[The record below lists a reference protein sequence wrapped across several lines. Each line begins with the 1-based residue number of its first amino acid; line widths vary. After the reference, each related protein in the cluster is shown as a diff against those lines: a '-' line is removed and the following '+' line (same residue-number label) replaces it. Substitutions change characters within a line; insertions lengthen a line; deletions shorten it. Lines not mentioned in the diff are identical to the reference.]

1 MQPATARPSSL
12 AAAAARSA
20 ADREA
25 LRSAFARMKAAHH
38 SRPMPSHEQRI
49 ARLDK
54 LLGIIREYRNEIA
67 EAISDDFGHRSSHET
82 QLAEILTLVSGIRY
96 LKKNLKTWMRPE
108 PRRVMLA
115 MQPASAR
122 VHPQPLGVVGVLAPW
137 NYPFQLAIA
146 PVATALAAGN
156 CVMLKPS
163 EYTPRT
169 ALLLRRVI
177 RDAFEPEVVTVV
189 IGDADLAAEFSRLPF
204 DHLLFTGSARVG
216 RAVMRAAAENL
227 TRVTL
232 ELGGKSPA
240 IVHESFSRRR
250 AAARIAAG
258 KWFNA
263 GQTCIAPDY
272 ALVPRAQVDAMAA
285 QIGKHA
291 GKLYPTLEHNP
302 DYSSIVNDEHHARIV
317 DLIDDAVARGA
328 RKLVINPAGE
338 QLDPADR
345 KIAPTVLVDVD
356 DGMRVMQEEIFGPV
370 LPILGY
376 DSLEQAIGYVNERP
390 RPLTLYYFD
399 DDRARVQQVLEQT
412 VSGGACVND
421 TLVQFAV
428 DDLPFG
434 GVGPSGLGAYHG
446 REGFEAFSHR
456 KGVFYQSRY
465 RAAGAV
471 SPPYGAR
478 ADRMID
484 LLTGDGRRSRR
495 ERLA

>member
-1 MQPATARPSSL
+1 
-12 AAAAARSA
+12 
-20 ADREA
+20 
-25 LRSAFARMKAAHH
+25 
-38 SRPMPSHEQRI
+38 
-49 ARLDK
+49 
-54 LLGIIREYRNEIA
+54 
-67 EAISDDFGHRSSHET
+67 
-82 QLAEILTLVSGIRY
+82 
-96 LKKNLKTWMRPE
+96 
-108 PRRVMLA
+108 
-115 MQPASAR
+115 
-122 VHPQPLGVVGVLAPW
+122 
-137 NYPFQLAIA
+137 
-146 PVATALAAGN
+146 
-156 CVMLKPS
+156 
-163 EYTPRT
+163 
-169 ALLLRRVI
+169 
-177 RDAFEPEVVTVV
+177 
-189 IGDADLAAEFSRLPF
+189 
-204 DHLLFTGSARVG
+204 
-216 RAVMRAAAENL
+216 MRAAAENL

-240 IVHESFSRRR
+240 IVHDSFSRGR

-285 QIGKHA
+285 QIAKHA
-291 GKLYPTLEHNP
+291 AKLYPTLKDNP

-317 DLIDDAVARGA
+317 DLVDDAVARGA
-328 RKLVINPAGE
+328 RRFEINPAGDL
-338 QLDPADR
+338 LDPKDR
-345 KIAPTVLVDVD
+345 KIAPTVLLDVD

-456 KGVFYQSRY
+456 KGVFYQSRWS
-465 RAAGAV
+465 AAAALG
-471 SPPYGAR
+471 PPYGAR

-484 LLTGDGRRSRR
+484 LLSGDGRRSRR